1 MSLDS
6 QPKNPLNMNYLLA
19 ALSSSKQTRPRGAIR
34 PAETRNMRRCS
45 PPSSLFIWSDG
56 TIAALTSLP
65 SVHYSFSPSL
75 MEKVIIAPS
84 ILAADFSRLAE
95 EIHRVEAAG
104 ADWIHCDIMDGH
116 FVDNISFG
124 PDVVQRVRKET
135 SLPLDVHL
143 MIEHANRYVPR
154 FIKAGANSITVHVEP
169 EAEHDVWKTLH
180 EIQHAGCRVGL
191 TLNPET
197 PLETIEPFLGKFDML
212 LVMTVHPGFGGQPFR
227 ADQMEKVRR
236 AAKWNQSREHKI
248 DIEVDGGIVP
258 KTARISVENGAN
270 VLVAGTSIFR
280 SDDYAK
286 AIRELRGE

>member
-1 MSLDS
+1 M
-6 QPKNPLNMNYLLA
+6 
-19 ALSSSKQTRPRGAIR
+19 G
-34 PAETRNMRRCS
+34 
-45 PPSSLFIWSDG
+45 
-56 TIAALTSLP
+56 
-65 SVHYSFSPSL
+65 
-75 MEKVIIAPS
+75 KVIVAPS

-95 EIHRVEAAG
+95 EIHRVEVAG

-124 PDVVQRVRKET
+124 PDVVRLVRRET

-143 MIEHANRYVPR
+143 MIEHADHYVPR
-154 FIKAGANSITVHVEP
+154 FVKAGANSITVHVEP
-169 EAEHDVWKTLH
+169 EARHDVAKTLQR
-180 EIQHAGCRVGL
+180 IRDAGCRAGL

-197 PLETIEPFLGKFDML
+197 AFESVEQFLGKFDML

-236 AAKWNQSREHKI
+236 AAIWNQSREHKI
-248 DIEVDGGIVP
+248 DIEVDGGINP

-280 SDDYAK
+280 SNDYAK

>member
-1 MSLDS
+1 MG
-6 QPKNPLNMNYLLA
+6 
-19 ALSSSKQTRPRGAIR
+19 RI
-34 PAETRNMRRCS
+34 
-45 PPSSLFIWSDG
+45 
-56 TIAALTSLP
+56 
-65 SVHYSFSPSL
+65 
-75 MEKVIIAPS
+75 IIAPS

-124 PDVVQRVRKET
+124 PDVVRLVRKET

-143 MIEHANRYVPR
+143 MIEHADHYVPR
-154 FIKAGANSITVHVEP
+154 FVKAGANSITVHVEP
-169 EAEHDVWKTLH
+169 EAKHDVLETLRT
-180 EIQHAGCRVGL
+180 IRDAGCRAGL

-197 PLETIEPFLGKFDML
+197 PIEMIEPFVGKFDIL

-236 AAKWNQSREHKI
+236 AAKWNEARKHKI
-248 DIEVDGGIVP
+248 DIEVDGGIKP
-258 KTARISVENGAN
+258 QTARISIENGAN
-270 VLVAGTSIFR
+270 VLVAGTSIFH

>member
-1 MSLDS
+1 MGVLAYRRWACHH
-6 QPKNPLNMNYLLA
+6 LITLL
-19 ALSSSKQTRPRGAIR
+19 LHHS
-34 PAETRNMRRCS
+34 
-45 PPSSLFIWSDG
+45 
-56 TIAALTSLP
+56 
-65 SVHYSFSPSL
+65 
-75 MEKVIIAPS
+75 MERIIIAPS

-95 EIHRVEAAG
+95 EIHRVETAG

-124 PDVVQRVRKET
+124 PDVVQLVRKET

-143 MIEHANRYVPR
+143 MIEHADHYVPR
-154 FIKAGANSITVHVEP
+154 FVKAGANSITVHVEP
-169 EAEHDVWKTLH
+169 EAKHEVPKTLRQ
-180 EIQHAGCRVGL
+180 IRDGGCRAGL

-197 PLETIEPFLGKFDML
+197 PIEMIEPFLGQFDML

-236 AAKWNQSREHKI
+236 AAKWNESRRQKI
-248 DIEVDGGIVP
+248 DIEVDGGINA
-258 KTARISVENGAN
+258 KTARTSIENGAN